1 MNKLRV
7 GVVGIGR
14 LGSIHTR
21 VYDELDQVDLVGV
34 CDIDPQKLNSAAK
47 QFKTSTF
54 LEHKELIDKVDA
66 LSIAVPTNIHYQ
78 IAKDFI
84 NKGVHVLIEKPITND
99 LTQAKELIKLSQKNK
114 VIMQIGHVERF
125 NSAISAVE
133 KIIKNPRFI
142 ECHRL
147 SPFPHRS
154 LDIGVVLDVM
164 IHDIDIVLALVKSE
178 IKTVEAVGVPV
189 LTPYE
194 DIANVRLIFEN
205 GCVCNLTASRVS
217 EEAMRKIRIF
227 LLDTYISLD
236 YGTQEAFLYRKESDQ
251 IIKESLPIEKEEPLK
266 REIESFIDCVKNN
279 KRPLV
284 SGEEA
289 YQALQLSDKILKKI
303 WSKKKIFIVA
313 GEVSGDIHAAS
324 LVKELK
330 EMNPSLSFM
339 GLGGKHMEEE
349 GVELSFD
356 LTKIAVVGFT
366 EILKNLSLFR
376 KIFFDFIN
384 KAEQENP
391 DLIILVDYPGFN
403 LRLAK
408 ELKKRGFKIIY
419 YISPQIWAWGEKR
432 IDTIKKAVDKMI
444 VLFDFEKTLYQNKD
458 INVEFVGHPLLDRA
472 NQTLTKKE
480 FIKSIFVE
488 NKNPIISLLP
498 GSRNNEVKKIFPI
511 MLESA
516 KLIYKQFPQ
525 AQFLVLTSSSVDI
538 NAYSGL
544 IKKYHLP
551 IRMLDRQH
559 YNAIASSDLAL
570 VASGTATLEAA
581 ILNTPMI
588 IVYKVTF
595 LTWAYA
601 KTLIKI
607 PYIGLVNVV
616 AGKQIIPEF
625 IQFRAKPKLIFKEA
639 IQLLKNREKYSAL
652 QKELSQIKTHL
663 GSPGASRRAAQS
675 ILSSL

>member
-1 MNKLRV
+1 
-7 GVVGIGR
+7 
-14 LGSIHTR
+14 
-21 VYDELDQVDLVGV
+21 
-34 CDIDPQKLNSAAK
+34 
-47 QFKTSTF
+47 
-54 LEHKELIDKVDA
+54 
-66 LSIAVPTNIHYQ
+66 
-78 IAKDFI
+78 
-84 NKGVHVLIEKPITND
+84 
-99 LTQAKELIKLSQKNK
+99 
-114 VIMQIGHVERF
+114 
-125 NSAISAVE
+125 
-133 KIIKNPRFI
+133 
-142 ECHRL
+142 
-147 SPFPHRS
+147 
-154 LDIGVVLDVM
+154 
-164 IHDIDIVLALVKSE
+164 
-178 IKTVEAVGVPV
+178 
-189 LTPYE
+189 
-194 DIANVRLIFEN
+194 
-205 GCVCNLTASRVS
+205 
-217 EEAMRKIRIF
+217 
-227 LLDTYISLD
+227 
-236 YGTQEAFLYRKESDQ
+236 
-251 IIKESLPIEKEEPLK
+251 
-266 REIESFIDCVKNN
+266 
-279 KRPLV
+279 
-284 SGEEA
+284 
-289 YQALQLSDKILKKI
+289 
-303 WSKKKIFIVA
+303 
-313 GEVSGDIHAAS
+313 
-324 LVKELK
+324 
-330 EMNPSLSFM
+330 
-339 GLGGKHMEEE
+339 MEEE